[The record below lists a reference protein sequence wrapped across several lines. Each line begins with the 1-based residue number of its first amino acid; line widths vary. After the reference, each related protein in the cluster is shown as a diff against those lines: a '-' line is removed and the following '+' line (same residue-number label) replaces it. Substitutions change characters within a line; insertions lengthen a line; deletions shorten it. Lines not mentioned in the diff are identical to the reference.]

1 MTWSLAE
8 CVGTCAACLTTVSF
22 VPQVLQTLRTRDL
35 SGISLGMYASFC
47 AGVAFWLLYGVLT
60 LAWPIIIANVLTLG
74 LASIVLTLKVR
85 QVLADRRMDN

>member
-1 MTWSLAE
+1 MAWSLAE
-8 CVGTCAACLTTVSF
+8 WVGTCAACLTTVSF

-47 AGVAFWLLYGVLT
+47 AGVALWLLYGVLT

-74 LASIVLTLKVR
+74 LASTVLTLKVR
-85 QVLADRRMDN
+85 QVLAARRMDN